1 MYFVDTHT
9 HLFIERSVEEGD
21 LAVKEAVD
29 AGVKQLLLP
38 NIDLDSIDDLHNLC
52 DSNPDYCIPMMG
64 LHPCSVKE
72 DWEDVLNKMYPLFSE
87 RKYIAVGELGLDLY
101 WDKTTLNY
109 QIEAFKRQVEWA
121 KELEL
126 PIVIHVR
133 DAFDEIFEVMDEVND
148 DRLKGVF
155 HCFTGNL
162 DQAKKVMDY
171 GGFYMGIGGVLT
183 FKNAGVDKT
192 VADIPLEYLIL
203 ETDSPYLAPV
213 PFRGKRNE
221 SKYIPLIAEKLADV
235 KQVSLQEIAEITT
248 KNASNLFNLP
258 IAK

>member
-21 LAVKEAVD
+21 LAVKEAID

-38 NIDLDSIDDLHNLC
+38 NIDLESIPDLHALC
-52 DSNPDYCIPMMG
+52 NSNPASCFPMMG

-72 DWEDVLNKMYPLFSE
+72 DWEEVLNHMYPLFSE
-87 RKYIAVGELGLDLY
+87 RKYVAVGELGLDLY
-101 WDKTTLNY
+101 WDKTTLNH
-109 QIEAFKRQVEWA
+109 QIAAFKKQVEWA
-121 KELEL
+121 KELDL

-148 DRLKGVF
+148 DRLRGVF
-155 HCFTGNL
+155 HCFTGNI
-162 DQAKKVMDY
+162 DQAKKVMEY
-171 GGFYMGIGGVLT
+171 GDFYMGMGGVLT
-183 FKNAGVDKT
+183 FKNSGVDKT
-192 VADIPLEYLIL
+192 VVDIPLEYLIL
-203 ETDSPYLAPV
+203 ETDSPYLAPT
-213 PFRGKRNE
+213 PHRGKRNE

-235 KQVSLQEIAEITT
+235 KQVSLQEITNITS
-248 KNASNLFNLP
+248 KNAIDLFRLP